1 MSGHSKWSTIKRQKG
16 ANDAKRGA
24 LFTKVARE
32 ISVAARQGGGDP
44 DANYRLRLAIEK
56 ARSVNMPADNIKRT
70 IDKATGGGD
79 AEQFEEI
86 VYEGYGPGGVAVL
99 VEAATDNRNRT
110 AAEVRSIFTK
120 TGGQLA
126 GSGAVAWQFE
136 PRGLIAVARDGRS
149 TPTRSP
155 WRRSTR
161 APRTSTPTPTRR
173 SRSTPTPGEL
183 ESVRKALEGAGVPVD
198 SAESTMIAKQ
208 TVELDSRKARQAL
221 RLVELLEDL
230 DDVQRVT
237 ANFDIPEDVFAEV
250 AG

>member
-1 MSGHSKWSTIKRQKG
+1 MSGHSKWSTIKRAKG
-16 ANDAKRGA
+16 VTDARRSA
-24 LFTKVARE
+24 VFTKVARE

-86 VYEGYGPGGVAVL
+86 VYEGYGPGGIAIL
-99 VEAATDNRNRT
+99 VEAQTDNRNRT
-110 AAEVRSIFTK
+110 AAEVRSMFTK
-120 TGGQLA
+120 AGGQLA

-136 PRGLIAVARDGRS
+136 PRGYIEVTGAGLDVDEVTLAAIDAGAEDVETDGDGTIAIYT
-149 TPTRSP
+149 TPHD
-155 WRRSTR
+155 
-161 APRTSTPTPTRR
+161 
-173 SRSTPTPGEL
+173 L
-183 ESVRKALEGAGVPVD
+183 EGVRKRLEASGIPVE
-198 SAESTMIAKQ
+198 SAESTMVARQ
-208 TVELDSRKARQAL
+208 TVELDSSKARQAL

-230 DDVQRVT
+230 DDVSRVT
-237 ANFDIPEDVFAEV
+237 ANFDIPEDVYAEV

>member
-70 IDKATGGGD
+70 IEKATGGGD
-79 AEQFEEI
+79 AEQLVEI

-99 VEAATDNRNRT
+99 VEAATDTRNRT

-136 PRGLIAVARDGRS
+136 PRGLIAIPRGGVDADEVTLAAIDAGAEDVDTDGDESIEVYTTPADLEAVRAR
-149 TPTRSP
+149 
-155 WRRSTR
+155 
-161 APRTSTPTPTRR
+161 
-173 SRSTPTPGEL
+173 
-183 ESVRKALEGAGVPVD
+183 LEGAGVPVE
-198 SAESTMIAKQ
+198 SAEATMIAKQ
-208 TVELDSRKARQAL
+208 TVELDAAKARQAL
-221 RLVELLEDL
+221 RLVESLEDL
-230 DDVQRVT
+230 EDVSRVT
-237 ANFDIPEDVFAEV
+237 ANFDIPEEVFAEV